1 MLAPGPIGIFDS
13 GYGGLTILS
22 QIRERMPQYDFLYL
36 GDNARTPYGTRS
48 FEVVYEFTSQAVRTL
63 FDMGCQLV
71 ILACNTASAKA
82 LRTIQQ
88 IDLPKIDP
96 RKRVLGIIRPTV
108 EYLDEITD
116 TRHVGVLATSGTIKS
131 QSYPLEIKKLFPDIV
146 VSGEACPIWV
156 PLVENGEAHSE
167 GADYFI
173 RRHIDNLLAKDE
185 KIDTI
190 ILGCTHY
197 PILYDKIRQYTPQHI
212 KVITQ
217 GEYVGKSLVNYLER
231 HPEMDMLCTKQGGCR
246 FLTTESGEVFKQYA
260 SIFFDN
266 SIQVQSIA
274 LK

>member
-1 MLAPGPIGIFDS
+1 M
-13 GYGGLTILS
+13 S
-22 QIRERMPQYDFLYL
+22 QICERMPQYDFLYL

-116 TRHVGVLATSGTIKS
+116 TRHVGILATSGTIKS